1 MSEPNPQKRLSI
13 SLPPD
18 IAEML
23 DYLAES
29 QGISLN
35 EAIRKAIAT
44 ESYFLQE
51 RSSGT
56 KVLLQSKDKEIR
68 EVLFR

>member
-1 MSEPNPQKRLSI
+1 MSESTPQKRLSI

-18 IAEML
+18 VSEML
-23 DYLAES
+23 DYLADS

-56 KVLLQSKDKEIR
+56 KILLQGRDKEIR